1 MLRTDRQFA
10 DLVQLAK
17 AQRVPVHIEPP
28 PAFDRLVPGGHHQG
42 VIALIAAKSYD
53 TTEQIL
59 DRAKTRGEKPFLVLL
74 DGVEDPHNLGAV
86 LRTAEAAGVHGV
98 FIPER
103 RAVGLTSVV
112 AKVSAGALDHISVG
126 RVGNLIR
133 LIQDLKEAGLWVY
146 GVDPQAAKLHTD
158 IDMTGPIAL
167 VLGGEGEGL
176 RPGVLKECDDRI
188 RIPMQGR
195 IQSLNVSAAAAVTL
209 FEVVRQRRRNVV
221 LRRSLPNLD
230 RPVLDR
236 GFEQLSGVRHAHLF
250 HHVGPMR
257 FDGLDADLE
266 SLTDFLVFE
275 PGPNQFKNLFLPAGE
290 RFRPL
295 LAGWRGQ
302 IGQGRFGFRLSQ
314 SVPLSCS
321 PLTNKVLRYNSP

>member
-1 MLRTDRQFA
+1 MKPESRKISRRPTRFVNFSRPTASSSRTNPMAPAGGRDSQAELIYGLHAVREALRSGSRPLQRLLVLRTDRQFS
-10 DLVQLAK
+10 DLVHLAK
-17 AQRVPVHIEPP
+17 SKRIPVHIEPP
-28 PAFDRLVPGGHHQG
+28 PAFDRLVPIGNHQG
-42 VIALIAAKSYD
+42 VIALVAAKSYD

-59 DRAKTRGEKPFLVLL
+59 DLAKRRSEEPFLVLL

-146 GVDPQAAKLHTD
+146 GVDPQAEKLYTD

-167 VLGGEGEGL
+167 VLGGEGEGI
-176 RPGVLKECDDRI
+176 RPGVLGECDDRI

-195 IQSLNVSAAAAVTL
+195 VQSLNVSAAAAVML
-209 FEVVRQRRRNVV
+209 FEVVRQRRKDVV
-221 LRRSLPNLD
+221 
-230 RPVLDR
+230 
-236 GFEQLSGVRHAHLF
+236 A
-250 HHVGPMR
+250 
-257 FDGLDADLE
+257 
-266 SLTDFLVFE
+266 
-275 PGPNQFKNLFLPAGE
+275 
-290 RFRPL
+290 
-295 LAGWRGQ
+295 
-302 IGQGRFGFRLSQ
+302 
-314 SVPLSCS
+314 
-321 PLTNKVLRYNSP
+321 

>member
-1 MLRTDRQFA
+1 MAPAGGSDSPPELIYGLHAVREALRAGSRPLQRLLVLRTDRQFF

-17 AQRVPVHIEPP
+17 VQRVPVHIEPP
-28 PAFDRLVPGGHHQG
+28 SAFDRLAPGGHHQG
-42 VIALIAAKSYD
+42 VIAFIAAKSYD

-59 DRAKTRGEKPFLVLL
+59 DRSKARGEKPLLVLL

-126 RVGNLIR
+126 RVVNLIR
-133 LIQDLKEAGLWVY
+133 LIQDLKNIGLWVY
-146 GVDPQAAKLHTD
+146 GVDPQAAKLYTD
-158 IDMTGPIAL
+158 IDMAGPIAL

-195 IQSLNVSAAAAVTL
+195 VQSLNVSAAAAVTL
-209 FEVVRQRRRNVV
+209 FEAVRQRRRSVAPPP
-221 LRRSLPNLD
+221 S
-230 RPVLDR
+230 
-236 GFEQLSGVRHAHLF
+236 
-250 HHVGPMR
+250 
-257 FDGLDADLE
+257 E
-266 SLTDFLVFE
+266 S
-275 PGPNQFKNLFLPAGE
+275 
-290 RFRPL
+290 
-295 LAGWRGQ
+295 
-302 IGQGRFGFRLSQ
+302 
-314 SVPLSCS
+314 
-321 PLTNKVLRYNSP
+321 

>member
-1 MLRTDRQFA
+1 MREALRAGARPLQRLLILRTDRQFA

-17 AQRVPVHIEPP
+17 SQQVPVHIEPP
-28 PAFDRLVPGGHHQG
+28 PAFDRLVPSGHHQG

-59 DRAKTRGEKPFLVLL
+59 DQAKIRGETPFLVLL

-86 LRTAEAAGVHGV
+86 LRTAEAAGAHGV

-133 LIQDLKEAGLWVY
+133 LIQDLKEAGLWIY

-167 VLGGEGEGL
+167 VLGGEGEGI
-176 RPGVLKECDDRI
+176 RPGVLGECDHRI

-195 IQSLNVSAAAAVTL
+195 LQSLNVSAAAAVTL
-209 FEVVRQRRRNVV
+209 FEVVRQRRRGVV
-221 LRRSLPNLD
+221 
-230 RPVLDR
+230 
-236 GFEQLSGVRHAHLF
+236 
-250 HHVGPMR
+250 
-257 FDGLDADLE
+257 
-266 SLTDFLVFE
+266 
-275 PGPNQFKNLFLPAGE
+275 PAAK
-290 RFRPL
+290 P
-295 LAGWRGQ
+295 
-302 IGQGRFGFRLSQ
+302 
-314 SVPLSCS
+314 S
-321 PLTNKVLRYNSP
+321 PDSHE

>member
-1 MLRTDRQFA
+1 MVPAGGSDSQPELIYGLHAVREALRAGTRPIQRLLMLRADRQFH

-42 VIALIAAKSYD
+42 VIAFVAAKSYD

-74 DGVEDPHNLGAV
+74 DGVEDPHNLGAI

-133 LIQDLKEAGLWVY
+133 LIQDLKEAGLWIY
-146 GVDPQAAKLHTD
+146 GVDPQAEKLHTD
-158 IDMTGPIAL
+158 INMTGPIAL

-188 RIPMQGR
+188 KIPMQGR

-209 FEVVRQRRRNVV
+209 FEAVRQRHKGIAAQAQ
-221 LRRSLPNLD
+221 ST
-230 RPVLDR
+230 
-236 GFEQLSGVRHAHLF
+236 
-250 HHVGPMR
+250 
-257 FDGLDADLE
+257 E
-266 SLTDFLVFE
+266 S
-275 PGPNQFKNLFLPAGE
+275 
-290 RFRPL
+290 
-295 LAGWRGQ
+295 
-302 IGQGRFGFRLSQ
+302 
-314 SVPLSCS
+314 
-321 PLTNKVLRYNSP
+321 

>member
-1 MLRTDRQFA
+1 MKPENRKTSRRPTRFVSSSRPTASSSRTSPTAPAGGSDSPPELIYGLHAVREALRAGTRPLQRLLVLRTDRQFH

-17 AQRVPVHIEPP
+17 AQGVPVHIEPP
-28 PAFDRLVPGGHHQG
+28 QAFDRLAPGGHHQG

-53 TTEQIL
+53 TMEQIL
-59 DRAKTRGEKPFLVLL
+59 ERAKTQGEKPFLVLL

-112 AKVSAGALDHISVG
+112 AKVSAGALDHIAVG

-176 RPGVLKECDDRI
+176 RPGVLGECDDRI

-209 FEVVRQRRRNVV
+209 FEAVRQRRRNAV
-221 LRRSLPNLD
+221 PEAK
-230 RPVLDR
+230 PI
-236 GFEQLSGVRHAHLF
+236 
-250 HHVGPMR
+250 
-257 FDGLDADLE
+257 E
-266 SLTDFLVFE
+266 S
-275 PGPNQFKNLFLPAGE
+275 
-290 RFRPL
+290 
-295 LAGWRGQ
+295 
-302 IGQGRFGFRLSQ
+302 
-314 SVPLSCS
+314 
-321 PLTNKVLRYNSP
+321 

>member
-17 AQRVPVHIEPP
+17 AQRIPVHIEPP
-28 PAFDRLVPGGHHQG
+28 PAFDRLVPSGNHQG

-59 DRAKTRGEKPFLVLL
+59 ERAKTRGERPFLVLL

-98 FIPER
+98 IIPER

-112 AKVSAGALDHISVG
+112 AKISAGALDHISVG

-133 LIQDLKEAGLWVY
+133 HIQDLKEAGLWVY
-146 GVDPQAAKLHTD
+146 GVDQSAEKLYTD

-167 VLGGEGEGL
+167 VLGGEGEGI
-176 RPGVLKECDDRI
+176 RPSVLGECDDRI

-195 IQSLNVSAAAAVTL
+195 VQSLNVSAAAAVAL
-209 FEVVRQRRRNVV
+209 FEVVRQRRRGIV
-221 LRRSLPNLD
+221 PAAK
-230 RPVLDR
+230 PT
-236 GFEQLSGVRHAHLF
+236 
-250 HHVGPMR
+250 
-257 FDGLDADLE
+257 E
-266 SLTDFLVFE
+266 S
-275 PGPNQFKNLFLPAGE
+275 
-290 RFRPL
+290 
-295 LAGWRGQ
+295 
-302 IGQGRFGFRLSQ
+302 
-314 SVPLSCS
+314 
-321 PLTNKVLRYNSP
+321 